1 MLISPLSNAI
11 WKHKTQPTQPV
22 SCLHLLCEN
31 RGFSDRFCTRAYS
44 AKKCFFRFFRQNP
57 PPVQVK
63 NLPPI
68 QKSCFQLVH
77 TSVNPIKKVW
87 MENLVATL
95 RTTFLKMPTRHPA
108 CLYVGWRF
116 SPKHQKSFDFRIPM
130 RFLIQIFFIGPE
142 IHYTLW

>member
-1 MLISPLSNAI
+1 MISPWATPLGST
-11 WKHKTQPTQPV
+11 KRTHP
-22 SCLHLLCEN
+22 
-31 RGFSDRFCTRAYS
+31 DRSACCTYFAKIEVFRADF
-44 AKKCFFRFFRQNP
+44 ALEHIVQKVLFRFFRQNP

-77 TSVNPIKKVW
+77 ISVNPIKKIW
-87 MENLVATL
+87 MEKLVATL